1 MEFIDV
7 LCINCENMISLDKIS
22 LHSSVCM
29 APTNYILKLSSLDP
43 IKIINFRLDK
53 LKCAMEAILH
63 EEIKVLTTDEKMI
76 LVYLSRKSAEALGIK
91 DSTCENAETCMQ
103 ITKEISEY
111 PADFISPCVSLYLER
126 VKVIASQK
134 AEVLLEEVKIKESSM
149 NITSLIESRTSQLD
163 RLKKQIEKFKQAT
176 GDPGIKSDYLEVNSV
191 VDDIFPKS
199 SIGSSLVSPKDEKA
213 QMDID
218 ELDNMFHDHEVQTSQ
233 KSNEDLQRY
242 FYSKCLV
249 IKLGFASRDPAQFIQ
264 IPDLYRKVKESAIP
278 VDMWEEFIREQ
289 FRKPELW
296 IKSKK

>member
-1 MEFIDV
+1 
-7 LCINCENMISLDKIS
+7 MISLDKIS